1 MAMRRSVR
9 KWLRLPG
16 RATQMLGL
24 GALSTL
30 GARADAQAGRTVSDD
45 VLIRNDE
52 EKIYL
57 SEGGRETK

>member
-1 MAMRRSVR
+1 MS
-9 KWLRLPG
+9 
-16 RATQMLGL
+16 L

-45 VLIRNDE
+45 VLIRNDG

-57 SEGGRETK
+57 SEGGRETD